1 MVNRN
6 CVFYRHALGLHQ
18 EETIE
23 KLVRGLARLGLARL
37 GLARLGLARLG
48 LARLGLARLG
58 LARLGLARPGD
69 FRNTL
74 SATHRPPK
82 IAGWA
87 SQWHAIPKWAA
98 LRTTPN
104 EMKKTIITAIL
115 R

>member
-23 KLVRGLARLGLARL
+23 KLVR
-37 GLARLGLARLG
+37 
-48 LARLGLARLG
+48 G

>member
-1 MVNRN
+1 MGDFIGSLMVNRN

-23 KLVRGLARLGLARL
+23 KLVR
-37 GLARLGLARLG
+37 G